1 MLNISYRSLID
12 KSPVGYALHE
22 IICNSDGE
30 PCDYIFIEAN
40 AAFEKFTGLS
50 VTDIKGKKISEILP
64 YIKSE
69 AFDWIS
75 FYGNIALN
83 GGEEEFQQYSG
94 VLGRWYTVNTYSP
107 EKNYFV
113 TFFTDITEKLNKQS
127 KIQDLLY
134 EISTDFVNVKT
145 EDIEYAIDDALE
157 KMGNATGADRVY
169 IFRYDFERNSCSNIY
184 EWCSEGTEP
193 RIERLSEISLDL
205 IPEWVQCHISGN
217 TLFVNDESE
226 LRYIEERKNLRLHEI
241 KSLIAVPVTYDN
253 RLYGF
258 AGFNSIKNS
267 YHYSELEQNLLQNF
281 GQLLLSLM
289 LRKEI
294 EDSVYIKK
302 EIFRTTLLSIADG
315 VLSVDNE
322 QNIVL
327 MNEAAEKLSGI
338 SYREAQGKPVSEVL
352 NFMHEGASIPCSTTV
367 ERVIKTG
374 ITEKISDDVLLVHRD
389 GLQIPVQYSISAV
402 KNKKNDTKGAVVIIR
417 DVTSERNIQKQA
429 EYLSF
434 HDHLTDL
441 YNRRFFEEEL
451 LRLDTLRNLP
461 LSVIMIDVNGLKL
474 TNDAFGHETGDR
486 LLKKVAGIMK
496 KECRNDDIVARLGGD
511 EFSVILPKTDAVQAK
526 LIMDRITGSADKE
539 NLKSIVISVAAG
551 YATKTSPDQNID
563 EIIKIAENNMYSDK
577 INTGKRMR
585 RKTFELITVNLFEK
599 YSYEQDQSER
609 MKKLAARI
617 GSAMGL
623 SKDQI
628 STLETISYYHD
639 IGKIIIPP
647 RLLNRPSDLSLEE
660 YDLVQRHAEA
670 GYQIMKSQEEYS
682 SIAIYVLSHHERW
695 DGNGYPRKQKGH
707 EIPLLSRIL
716 AVLDAYTAMTGNLPY
731 KKSLSTDSAIMEL
744 KKNAG
749 LQFDPEVVDIFTGI
763 LLEEEI

>member
-94 VLGRWYTVNTYSP
+94 VLGRWYTVNAYSP

-193 RIERLSEISLDL
+193 RIERLSDISLDL

-367 ERVIKTG
+367 ERIIKTG

-577 INTGKRMR
+577 INTGKWMR

-731 KKSLSTDSAIMEL
+731 KKSLSRDSAIMEL

-749 LQFDPEVVDIFTGI
+749 LQFDPEIVDIFTGI
-763 LLEEEI
+763 ILNEEI

>member
-94 VLGRWYTVNTYSP
+94 VLGRWYTVNTYSS
-107 EKNYFV
+107 EKNYLV
-113 TFFTDITEKLNKQS
+113 TFFTDITENLSKQS

-134 EISTDFVNVKT
+134 EISKDFVNVKT
-145 EDIEYAIDDALE
+145 EDIEYAIADSLE

-193 RIERLSEISLDL
+193 RIERLSDISLDL

-258 AGFNSIKNS
+258 AGFNSINNS
-267 YHYSELEQNLLQNF
+267 YHYSKLEQNLLQNF

-315 VLSVDNE
+315 VVSVDNE
-322 QNIVL
+322 QNIIL

-461 LSVIMIDVNGLKL
+461 LSIIMIDVNGLKL

-539 NLKSIVISVAAG
+539 SLKSIVISVAAG

-731 KKSLSTDSAIMEL
+731 KKSLSRDSAIMEL

-749 LQFDPEVVDIFTGI
+749 LQFDPEIVDIFTGI
-763 LLEEEI
+763 ILNEEI

>member
-113 TFFTDITEKLNKQS
+113 TFFTDITENLSKQS

-253 RLYGF
+253 KLYGF

>member
-113 TFFTDITEKLNKQS
+113 TFFTDITENLSKQS

-134 EISTDFVNVKT
+134 EISKDFVNVKT
-145 EDIEYAIDDALE
+145 EDIEYAIADSLE

-193 RIERLSEISLDL
+193 RIERLSDISLDL

-315 VLSVDNE
+315 VVSVDNE
-322 QNIVL
+322 QNIIL

-539 NLKSIVISVAAG
+539 SLKSIVISVAAG

>member
-1 MLNISYRSLID
+1 M
-12 KSPVGYALHE
+12 
-22 IICNSDGE
+22 
-30 PCDYIFIEAN
+30 
-40 AAFEKFTGLS
+40 
-50 VTDIKGKKISEILP
+50 
-64 YIKSE
+64 
-69 AFDWIS
+69 
-75 FYGNIALN
+75 
-83 GGEEEFQQYSG
+83 
-94 VLGRWYTVNTYSP
+94 
-107 EKNYFV
+107 
-113 TFFTDITEKLNKQS
+113 
-127 KIQDLLY
+127 
-134 EISTDFVNVKT
+134 
-145 EDIEYAIDDALE
+145 
-157 KMGNATGADRVY
+157 
-169 IFRYDFERNSCSNIY
+169 
-184 EWCSEGTEP
+184 
-193 RIERLSEISLDL
+193 
-205 IPEWVQCHISGN
+205 QCHISGN

-402 KNKKNDTKGAVVIIR
+402 RNKKNNTKGAVVIIR

>member
-1 MLNISYRSLID
+1 
-12 KSPVGYALHE
+12 
-22 IICNSDGE
+22 
-30 PCDYIFIEAN
+30 
-40 AAFEKFTGLS
+40 
-50 VTDIKGKKISEILP
+50 
-64 YIKSE
+64 
-69 AFDWIS
+69 
-75 FYGNIALN
+75 
-83 GGEEEFQQYSG
+83 
-94 VLGRWYTVNTYSP
+94 
-107 EKNYFV
+107 
-113 TFFTDITEKLNKQS
+113 
-127 KIQDLLY
+127 
-134 EISTDFVNVKT
+134 
-145 EDIEYAIDDALE
+145 
-157 KMGNATGADRVY
+157 
-169 IFRYDFERNSCSNIY
+169 
-184 EWCSEGTEP
+184 
-193 RIERLSEISLDL
+193 
-205 IPEWVQCHISGN
+205 
-217 TLFVNDESE
+217 
-226 LRYIEERKNLRLHEI
+226 
-241 KSLIAVPVTYDN
+241 
-253 RLYGF
+253 
-258 AGFNSIKNS
+258 
-267 YHYSELEQNLLQNF
+267 
-281 GQLLLSLM
+281 M

-315 VLSVDNE
+315 VVSVDNE
-322 QNIVL
+322 QNIIL

-374 ITEKISDDVLLVHRD
+374 ITEKISDDVLLVRRD

-461 LSVIMIDVNGLKL
+461 LSIIMIDVNGLKL

-539 NLKSIVISVAAG
+539 SLKSIVISVAAG

-660 YDLVQRHAEA
+660 YDLVQRHVEA

>member
-94 VLGRWYTVNTYSP
+94 VLGRWYTVNAYSP

-338 SYREAQGKPVSEVL
+338 SYKEAQGKPVSEVL

-599 YSYEQDQSER
+599 YSYEQDQTER

>member
-1 MLNISYRSLID
+1 M
-12 KSPVGYALHE
+12 
-22 IICNSDGE
+22 
-30 PCDYIFIEAN
+30 
-40 AAFEKFTGLS
+40 
-50 VTDIKGKKISEILP
+50 
-64 YIKSE
+64 
-69 AFDWIS
+69 
-75 FYGNIALN
+75 
-83 GGEEEFQQYSG
+83 
-94 VLGRWYTVNTYSP
+94 
-107 EKNYFV
+107 
-113 TFFTDITEKLNKQS
+113 
-127 KIQDLLY
+127 
-134 EISTDFVNVKT
+134 
-145 EDIEYAIDDALE
+145 
-157 KMGNATGADRVY
+157 
-169 IFRYDFERNSCSNIY
+169 
-184 EWCSEGTEP
+184 
-193 RIERLSEISLDL
+193 
-205 IPEWVQCHISGN
+205 
-217 TLFVNDESE
+217 NDESE

-402 KNKKNDTKGAVVIIR
+402 RNKKNNTKGAVVIIR

-609 MKKLAARI
+609 MKKLAAKI

-749 LQFDPEVVDIFTGI
+749 LQFDPEIVDIFTGI
-763 LLEEEI
+763 ILNEEI

>member
-64 YIKSE
+64 YIKNE

-113 TFFTDITEKLNKQS
+113 TFFTDITENLS

-134 EISTDFVNVKT
+134 EISKEFVNVKT
-145 EDIEYAIDDALE
+145 EDIEYAIADSLE

-338 SYREAQGKPVSEVL
+338 SYKEAQGKPVSEVL

-577 INTGKRMR
+577 INTGKLMR

-609 MKKLAARI
+609 MKRLAARI

>member
-1 MLNISYRSLID
+1 MLNISYRTLID

-22 IICNSDGE
+22 IICSPDGK
-30 PCDYIFIEAN
+30 PYDYIFIEAN
-40 AAFEKFTGLS
+40 AAFEKFTGLNAS
-50 VTDIKGKKISEILP
+50 DIKGKKISEILP

-94 VLGRWYTVNTYSP
+94 ALGRWYTVNAYSP
-107 EKNYFV
+107 QKNYFV
-113 TFFTDITEKLNKQS
+113 TFFTDITENLSKQS
-127 KIQDLLY
+127 KMQELLY
-134 EISTDFVNVKT
+134 EISRDFVNVKT
-145 EDIEYAIDDALE
+145 EDIEYAIGDALE
-157 KMGNATGADRVY
+157 KMGNATGSDRVY
-169 IFRYDFERNSCSNIY
+169 IFRYDFERNTCSNIY

-241 KSLIAVPVTYDN
+241 KSLIAVPVSYDN

-267 YHYSELEQNLLQNF
+267 YHYSDLEQNLLQNF

-294 EDSVYIKK
+294 EDSVYLKK

-315 VLSVDNE
+315 VVSVDNE
-322 QNIVL
+322 QNIIL
-327 MNEAAEKLSGI
+327 MNEAAENLSGV
-338 SYREAQGKPVSEVL
+338 SYREAQGKPVSEIL
-352 NFMHEGASIPCSTTV
+352 NFMHENAAVPWGTTV
-367 ERVIKTG
+367 QRVIKTG
-374 ITEKISDDVLLVHRD
+374 ITEKISDDILLVHRD
-389 GLQIPVQYSISAV
+389 GLKIPVQYSISAV
-402 KNKKNDTKGAVVIIR
+402 RNKKNETRGAVVIIR
-417 DVTSERNIQKQA
+417 DVTSERNVQKQA

-434 HDHLTDL
+434 HDHLTSL

-474 TNDAFGHETGDR
+474 TNDAFGHETGDL
-486 LLKKVAGIMK
+486 LLKKVAEIMK

-511 EFSVILPKTDAVQAK
+511 EFSVILPKTDSVQAK
-526 LIMDRITGSADKE
+526 LIMDRITGSADRE
-539 NLKSIVISVAAG
+539 NLRSIVISVAAG
-551 YATKTSPDQNID
+551 CATKATPDQNID
-563 EIIKIAENNMYSDK
+563 EIMKIAENNMYSNK
-577 INTGKRMR
+577 ITTGRQMR
-585 RKTFELITVNLFEK
+585 KKTFELITVNLFEK
-599 YSYEQDQSER
+599 YSNEQDQTER
-609 MKKLAARI
+609 MKKLAGRI
-617 GSAMGL
+617 GNAMRL

-647 RLLNRPSDLSLEE
+647 KLLNKPKDLSLEE
-660 YDLVQRHAEA
+660 YDLMQRHAEA

-682 SIAIYVLSHHERW
+682 SIAIYILSHHERW
-695 DGNGYPRKQKGH
+695 DGTGYPRKQKGN

-731 KKSLSTDSAIMEL
+731 KKSLSRESAIMEL

-749 LQFDPEVVDIFTGI
+749 LQFDPEIVDILT
-763 LLEEEI
+763 EIVLNEDI

>member
-113 TFFTDITEKLNKQS
+113 TFFTDITENLSKQS

-338 SYREAQGKPVSEVL
+338 SYKEAQGKPVSEVL

-402 KNKKNDTKGAVVIIR
+402 RNKKNNTKGAVVIIR

>member
-1 MLNISYRSLID
+1 
-12 KSPVGYALHE
+12 
-22 IICNSDGE
+22 
-30 PCDYIFIEAN
+30 
-40 AAFEKFTGLS
+40 
-50 VTDIKGKKISEILP
+50 
-64 YIKSE
+64 
-69 AFDWIS
+69 
-75 FYGNIALN
+75 
-83 GGEEEFQQYSG
+83 
-94 VLGRWYTVNTYSP
+94 
-107 EKNYFV
+107 
-113 TFFTDITEKLNKQS
+113 
-127 KIQDLLY
+127 
-134 EISTDFVNVKT
+134 
-145 EDIEYAIDDALE
+145 
-157 KMGNATGADRVY
+157 MGNATGADRVY

-193 RIERLSEISLDL
+193 RIERLSDISLDL

-315 VLSVDNE
+315 VVSVDNE
-322 QNIVL
+322 QNIIL

-451 LRLDTLRNLP
+451 LRLDTFRNLP

-539 NLKSIVISVAAG
+539 SLKSIVISVAAG

-660 YDLVQRHAEA
+660 YDLVQRHVEA

>member
-1 MLNISYRSLID
+1 M
-12 KSPVGYALHE
+12 
-22 IICNSDGE
+22 
-30 PCDYIFIEAN
+30 
-40 AAFEKFTGLS
+40 
-50 VTDIKGKKISEILP
+50 
-64 YIKSE
+64 
-69 AFDWIS
+69 
-75 FYGNIALN
+75 
-83 GGEEEFQQYSG
+83 
-94 VLGRWYTVNTYSP
+94 
-107 EKNYFV
+107 
-113 TFFTDITEKLNKQS
+113 
-127 KIQDLLY
+127 
-134 EISTDFVNVKT
+134 
-145 EDIEYAIDDALE
+145 
-157 KMGNATGADRVY
+157 
-169 IFRYDFERNSCSNIY
+169 
-184 EWCSEGTEP
+184 
-193 RIERLSEISLDL
+193 
-205 IPEWVQCHISGN
+205 
-217 TLFVNDESE
+217 NDESE

-267 YHYSELEQNLLQNF
+267 YHYSKLEQNLLQNF

-315 VLSVDNE
+315 VVSVDNE
-322 QNIVL
+322 QNIIL

-609 MKKLAARI
+609 MKKLAAKI

-660 YDLVQRHAEA
+660 YDLVQRHVEA

-749 LQFDPEVVDIFTGI
+749 LQFDPEIVDIFTGI
-763 LLEEEI
+763 ILNEEI

>member
-1 MLNISYRSLID
+1 M
-12 KSPVGYALHE
+12 
-22 IICNSDGE
+22 
-30 PCDYIFIEAN
+30 
-40 AAFEKFTGLS
+40 
-50 VTDIKGKKISEILP
+50 
-64 YIKSE
+64 
-69 AFDWIS
+69 
-75 FYGNIALN
+75 
-83 GGEEEFQQYSG
+83 
-94 VLGRWYTVNTYSP
+94 
-107 EKNYFV
+107 
-113 TFFTDITEKLNKQS
+113 
-127 KIQDLLY
+127 
-134 EISTDFVNVKT
+134 
-145 EDIEYAIDDALE
+145 
-157 KMGNATGADRVY
+157 
-169 IFRYDFERNSCSNIY
+169 
-184 EWCSEGTEP
+184 
-193 RIERLSEISLDL
+193 
-205 IPEWVQCHISGN
+205 
-217 TLFVNDESE
+217 NDESE

-315 VLSVDNE
+315 VVSVDNE
-322 QNIVL
+322 QNIIL

-389 GLQIPVQYSISAV
+389 GLQIPVQHSISAV

-486 LLKKVAGIMK
+486 LLKKVAGLMK

-511 EFSVILPKTDAVQAK
+511 EFSVILPKTDAVQTK

-660 YDLVQRHAEA
+660 YDLVQRHVEA

>member
-113 TFFTDITEKLNKQS
+113 TFFTDITENLSKQS

-134 EISTDFVNVKT
+134 EISKDFVNVKT
-145 EDIEYAIDDALE
+145 EDIEYAIADSLE

-184 EWCSEGTEP
+184 EWCSEGTES
-193 RIERLSEISLDL
+193 RIERLSDISLDL

-267 YHYSELEQNLLQNF
+267 YHYSKLEQNLLQNF

-315 VLSVDNE
+315 VVSVDNE

-338 SYREAQGKPVSEVL
+338 SYKEAQGKPVSEVL

-539 NLKSIVISVAAG
+539 SLKSIVISVAAG

>member
-113 TFFTDITEKLNKQS
+113 TFFTDITENLSKQS

-134 EISTDFVNVKT
+134 EISKEFVNVKT
-145 EDIEYAIDDALE
+145 EDIEYAIADSLE

-193 RIERLSEISLDL
+193 RIERLSDISLDL

-267 YHYSELEQNLLQNF
+267 YHYSKLEQNLLQNF

-315 VLSVDNE
+315 VVSVDNE
-322 QNIVL
+322 QNIIL

>member
-1 MLNISYRSLID
+1 M
-12 KSPVGYALHE
+12 
-22 IICNSDGE
+22 
-30 PCDYIFIEAN
+30 
-40 AAFEKFTGLS
+40 
-50 VTDIKGKKISEILP
+50 
-64 YIKSE
+64 
-69 AFDWIS
+69 
-75 FYGNIALN
+75 
-83 GGEEEFQQYSG
+83 
-94 VLGRWYTVNTYSP
+94 
-107 EKNYFV
+107 
-113 TFFTDITEKLNKQS
+113 
-127 KIQDLLY
+127 
-134 EISTDFVNVKT
+134 
-145 EDIEYAIDDALE
+145 
-157 KMGNATGADRVY
+157 
-169 IFRYDFERNSCSNIY
+169 
-184 EWCSEGTEP
+184 
-193 RIERLSEISLDL
+193 
-205 IPEWVQCHISGN
+205 
-217 TLFVNDESE
+217 NDESE

>member
-94 VLGRWYTVNTYSP
+94 VLGRWYTVNAYSP

-315 VLSVDNE
+315 VVSVDNE

-338 SYREAQGKPVSEVL
+338 SYKEAQGKPVSEVL

-402 KNKKNDTKGAVVIIR
+402 RNKKNNTKGAVVIIR

-609 MKKLAARI
+609 MKRLAARI

>member
-1 MLNISYRSLID
+1 M
-12 KSPVGYALHE
+12 
-22 IICNSDGE
+22 
-30 PCDYIFIEAN
+30 
-40 AAFEKFTGLS
+40 
-50 VTDIKGKKISEILP
+50 
-64 YIKSE
+64 
-69 AFDWIS
+69 
-75 FYGNIALN
+75 
-83 GGEEEFQQYSG
+83 
-94 VLGRWYTVNTYSP
+94 
-107 EKNYFV
+107 
-113 TFFTDITEKLNKQS
+113 
-127 KIQDLLY
+127 
-134 EISTDFVNVKT
+134 
-145 EDIEYAIDDALE
+145 
-157 KMGNATGADRVY
+157 
-169 IFRYDFERNSCSNIY
+169 
-184 EWCSEGTEP
+184 
-193 RIERLSEISLDL
+193 
-205 IPEWVQCHISGN
+205 
-217 TLFVNDESE
+217 
-226 LRYIEERKNLRLHEI
+226 
-241 KSLIAVPVTYDN
+241 TYDN

-315 VLSVDNE
+315 VVSVDNE
-322 QNIVL
+322 QNIIL

-539 NLKSIVISVAAG
+539 SLKSIVISVAAG

>member
-1 MLNISYRSLID
+1 MLNISYRTLID

-22 IICNSDGE
+22 IICSPDGK
-30 PCDYIFIEAN
+30 PYDYIFIEAN
-40 AAFEKFTGLS
+40 AAFEKFTGLNAS
-50 VTDIKGKKISEILP
+50 DIKGKKISEILP

-94 VLGRWYTVNTYSP
+94 ALGRWYTVNAYSP
-107 EKNYFV
+107 QKNYFV
-113 TFFTDITEKLNKQS
+113 TFFTDITENLSKQS
-127 KIQDLLY
+127 KMQELLY
-134 EISTDFVNVKT
+134 EISRDFVNVKT
-145 EDIEYAIDDALE
+145 EDIEYAIGDALE
-157 KMGNATGADRVY
+157 KMGNATGSDRVY
-169 IFRYDFERNSCSNIY
+169 IFRYDFERNTCSNIY

-241 KSLIAVPVTYDN
+241 KSLIAVPVSYDN

-267 YHYSELEQNLLQNF
+267 YHYSDLEQNLLQNF
-281 GQLLLSLM
+281 GQLLLSLI

-294 EDSVYIKK
+294 EDSVYLKK

-315 VLSVDNE
+315 VVSVDNE
-322 QNIVL
+322 QNIIL
-327 MNEAAEKLSGI
+327 MNEAAENLSGV
-338 SYREAQGKPVSEVL
+338 SYREAQGKPVSEIL
-352 NFMHEGASIPCSTTV
+352 NFMHENAAVPWGTTV
-367 ERVIKTG
+367 QRVIKTG
-374 ITEKISDDVLLVHRD
+374 ITEKISDDILLVHRD

-402 KNKKNDTKGAVVIIR
+402 RNKKNETRGAVVIIR
-417 DVTSERNIQKQA
+417 DVTSERNVQKQA

-434 HDHLTDL
+434 HDHLTSL

-474 TNDAFGHETGDR
+474 TNDAFGHETGDL
-486 LLKKVAGIMK
+486 LLKKVAEIMK

-511 EFSVILPKTDAVQAK
+511 EFSVILPKTDSVQAK
-526 LIMDRITGSADKE
+526 LIMDRITGSADRE
-539 NLKSIVISVAAG
+539 NLRSIVISVAAG
-551 YATKTSPDQNID
+551 CATKATPDQNID
-563 EIIKIAENNMYSDK
+563 EIMKIAENNMYSNK
-577 INTGKRMR
+577 ITTGRQMR
-585 RKTFELITVNLFEK
+585 KKTFELITVNLFEK
-599 YSYEQDQSER
+599 YSNEQDQTER
-609 MKKLAARI
+609 MKKLAGRI
-617 GSAMGL
+617 GNAMRL

-647 RLLNRPSDLSLEE
+647 NLLNKPKDLSLEE

-682 SIAIYVLSHHERW
+682 SIAIYILSHHERW
-695 DGNGYPRKQKGH
+695 DGTGYPRKQKGN

-731 KKSLSTDSAIMEL
+731 KKSLSREAAIMEL

-749 LQFDPEVVDIFTGI
+749 LQFDPEIVDILT
-763 LLEEEI
+763 EIVLNEDI

>member
-113 TFFTDITEKLNKQS
+113 TFFTDITENLSKQS

-134 EISTDFVNVKT
+134 EISKDFVNVKT
-145 EDIEYAIDDALE
+145 EDIEYAIADSLE

-193 RIERLSEISLDL
+193 RIERLSDISLDL

-315 VLSVDNE
+315 VVSVDNE
-322 QNIVL
+322 QNIIL
-327 MNEAAEKLSGI
+327 MNEAAEKLTGI

-374 ITEKISDDVLLVHRD
+374 ITEKISDDVLLVRRD

-539 NLKSIVISVAAG
+539 SLKSIVISVAAG

-660 YDLVQRHAEA
+660 YDLVQRHVEA

>member
-1 MLNISYRSLID
+1 M
-12 KSPVGYALHE
+12 
-22 IICNSDGE
+22 
-30 PCDYIFIEAN
+30 
-40 AAFEKFTGLS
+40 
-50 VTDIKGKKISEILP
+50 
-64 YIKSE
+64 
-69 AFDWIS
+69 
-75 FYGNIALN
+75 
-83 GGEEEFQQYSG
+83 
-94 VLGRWYTVNTYSP
+94 
-107 EKNYFV
+107 
-113 TFFTDITEKLNKQS
+113 
-127 KIQDLLY
+127 
-134 EISTDFVNVKT
+134 
-145 EDIEYAIDDALE
+145 
-157 KMGNATGADRVY
+157 
-169 IFRYDFERNSCSNIY
+169 
-184 EWCSEGTEP
+184 
-193 RIERLSEISLDL
+193 
-205 IPEWVQCHISGN
+205 
-217 TLFVNDESE
+217 NDESE

-315 VLSVDNE
+315 VVSVDNE
-322 QNIVL
+322 QNIIL

-486 LLKKVAGIMK
+486 LLKKVAGLMK

-511 EFSVILPKTDAVQAK
+511 EFSVILPKTDAVQTK

-551 YATKTSPDQNID
+551 YATKTSPDKNID

-660 YDLVQRHAEA
+660 YDLVQRHVEA

>member
-64 YIKSE
+64 YIKNE

-75 FYGNIALN
+75 FYGNIVLN

-113 TFFTDITEKLNKQS
+113 TFFTDITENLSKQS

-134 EISTDFVNVKT
+134 EISKEFVNVKT

-402 KNKKNDTKGAVVIIR
+402 RNKKNNTKGAVVIIR

-647 RLLNRPSDLSLEE
+647 RLLTRPSDLSLEE
-660 YDLVQRHAEA
+660 YDLVQRHVEA

>member
-113 TFFTDITEKLNKQS
+113 TFFTDITENLSKQS

-226 LRYIEERKNLRLHEI
+226 LRYIEERKHLRLHEI

-322 QNIVL
+322 QNIIL

-402 KNKKNDTKGAVVIIR
+402 RNKKNNTKGAVVIIR

-660 YDLVQRHAEA
+660 YDLVQRHVEA

>member
-1 MLNISYRSLID
+1 M
-12 KSPVGYALHE
+12 
-22 IICNSDGE
+22 
-30 PCDYIFIEAN
+30 
-40 AAFEKFTGLS
+40 
-50 VTDIKGKKISEILP
+50 
-64 YIKSE
+64 
-69 AFDWIS
+69 
-75 FYGNIALN
+75 
-83 GGEEEFQQYSG
+83 
-94 VLGRWYTVNTYSP
+94 
-107 EKNYFV
+107 
-113 TFFTDITEKLNKQS
+113 
-127 KIQDLLY
+127 
-134 EISTDFVNVKT
+134 
-145 EDIEYAIDDALE
+145 
-157 KMGNATGADRVY
+157 
-169 IFRYDFERNSCSNIY
+169 
-184 EWCSEGTEP
+184 
-193 RIERLSEISLDL
+193 
-205 IPEWVQCHISGN
+205 
-217 TLFVNDESE
+217 NDESE

-315 VLSVDNE
+315 VVSVDNE
-322 QNIVL
+322 QNIIL

-486 LLKKVAGIMK
+486 LLKKVAGLMK

-511 EFSVILPKTDAVQAK
+511 EFSVILPKTDAVQTK

-551 YATKTSPDQNID
+551 YATKTSPDKNID

-577 INTGKRMR
+577 INTGKRMG

-660 YDLVQRHAEA
+660 YDLVQRHVEA

>member
-64 YIKSE
+64 YIKNE
-69 AFDWIS
+69 AFDRIS
-75 FYGNIALN
+75 FYGNIVLN

-113 TFFTDITEKLNKQS
+113 TFFTDITENLSKQS

-315 VLSVDNE
+315 VVSVDNE
-322 QNIVL
+322 QNIIL

-374 ITEKISDDVLLVHRD
+374 ITEKISDDVLLVRRD

>member
-1 MLNISYRSLID
+1 M
-12 KSPVGYALHE
+12 
-22 IICNSDGE
+22 
-30 PCDYIFIEAN
+30 
-40 AAFEKFTGLS
+40 
-50 VTDIKGKKISEILP
+50 
-64 YIKSE
+64 
-69 AFDWIS
+69 
-75 FYGNIALN
+75 
-83 GGEEEFQQYSG
+83 
-94 VLGRWYTVNTYSP
+94 
-107 EKNYFV
+107 
-113 TFFTDITEKLNKQS
+113 
-127 KIQDLLY
+127 
-134 EISTDFVNVKT
+134 
-145 EDIEYAIDDALE
+145 
-157 KMGNATGADRVY
+157 
-169 IFRYDFERNSCSNIY
+169 
-184 EWCSEGTEP
+184 
-193 RIERLSEISLDL
+193 
-205 IPEWVQCHISGN
+205 QCHISGN

-315 VLSVDNE
+315 VVSVDNE

-352 NFMHEGASIPCSTTV
+352 NFMHEGDSIPCSTTV

-374 ITEKISDDVLLVHRD
+374 ITEKISDGVLLVHRD

-402 KNKKNDTKGAVVIIR
+402 RNKKNNTKGAVVIIR

-609 MKKLAARI
+609 MKKLAAKI

>member
-113 TFFTDITEKLNKQS
+113 TFFTDITENLSKQS

-315 VLSVDNE
+315 V
-322 QNIVL
+322 
-327 MNEAAEKLSGI
+327 
-338 SYREAQGKPVSEVL
+338 
-352 NFMHEGASIPCSTTV
+352 
-367 ERVIKTG
+367 
-374 ITEKISDDVLLVHRD
+374 
-389 GLQIPVQYSISAV
+389 
-402 KNKKNDTKGAVVIIR
+402 
-417 DVTSERNIQKQA
+417 
-429 EYLSF
+429 
-434 HDHLTDL
+434 
-441 YNRRFFEEEL
+441 
-451 LRLDTLRNLP
+451 
-461 LSVIMIDVNGLKL
+461 
-474 TNDAFGHETGDR
+474 
-486 LLKKVAGIMK
+486 
-496 KECRNDDIVARLGGD
+496 
-511 EFSVILPKTDAVQAK
+511 
-526 LIMDRITGSADKE
+526 
-539 NLKSIVISVAAG
+539 
-551 YATKTSPDQNID
+551 
-563 EIIKIAENNMYSDK
+563 
-577 INTGKRMR
+577 
-585 RKTFELITVNLFEK
+585 
-599 YSYEQDQSER
+599 
-609 MKKLAARI
+609 
-617 GSAMGL
+617 
-623 SKDQI
+623 
-628 STLETISYYHD
+628 
-639 IGKIIIPP
+639 
-647 RLLNRPSDLSLEE
+647 
-660 YDLVQRHAEA
+660 
-670 GYQIMKSQEEYS
+670 
-682 SIAIYVLSHHERW
+682 
-695 DGNGYPRKQKGH
+695 
-707 EIPLLSRIL
+707 
-716 AVLDAYTAMTGNLPY
+716 
-731 KKSLSTDSAIMEL
+731 
-744 KKNAG
+744 
-749 LQFDPEVVDIFTGI
+749 
-763 LLEEEI
+763 

>member
-113 TFFTDITEKLNKQS
+113 TFFTDITENLSKQS

-134 EISTDFVNVKT
+134 EISKEFVNVKT
-145 EDIEYAIDDALE
+145 EDIEYAIADSLE

-193 RIERLSEISLDL
+193 RIERLSDISLDL

-315 VLSVDNE
+315 VVSVDNE
-322 QNIVL
+322 QNIIL

>member
-113 TFFTDITEKLNKQS
+113 TFFTDITENLS

-134 EISTDFVNVKT
+134 EISKEFVNVKT

-315 VLSVDNE
+315 VVSVDNE

-338 SYREAQGKPVSEVL
+338 SYKEAQGKPVSEVL
-352 NFMHEGASIPCSTTV
+352 NFMHEGSAMPCSTTV

-402 KNKKNDTKGAVVIIR
+402 RNKKNNTKGAVVIIR

-474 TNDAFGHETGDR
+474 TNDAFGHETGDL

-731 KKSLSTDSAIMEL
+731 KKSLSRDSAIMEL

-749 LQFDPEVVDIFTGI
+749 LQFDPEIVDIFTGI
-763 LLEEEI
+763 ILNEEI

>member
-113 TFFTDITEKLNKQS
+113 TFFTDITENLS

-134 EISTDFVNVKT
+134 EISKEFVNVKT
-145 EDIEYAIDDALE
+145 EDIEYAIADSLE

-193 RIERLSEISLDL
+193 RIERLSDISLDL

-315 VLSVDNE
+315 VVSVDNE

-374 ITEKISDDVLLVHRD
+374 ITEKISDDVLLVRRD

-609 MKKLAARI
+609 MKKLAAKI

>member
-1 MLNISYRSLID
+1 M
-12 KSPVGYALHE
+12 
-22 IICNSDGE
+22 
-30 PCDYIFIEAN
+30 
-40 AAFEKFTGLS
+40 
-50 VTDIKGKKISEILP
+50 
-64 YIKSE
+64 
-69 AFDWIS
+69 
-75 FYGNIALN
+75 
-83 GGEEEFQQYSG
+83 
-94 VLGRWYTVNTYSP
+94 
-107 EKNYFV
+107 
-113 TFFTDITEKLNKQS
+113 TFFTDITENLSKQS

-134 EISTDFVNVKT
+134 EISKEFVNVKT
-145 EDIEYAIDDALE
+145 EDIEYAIADSLE

-193 RIERLSEISLDL
+193 RIERLSDISLDL

-315 VLSVDNE
+315 VVSVDNE
-322 QNIVL
+322 QNIIL

-539 NLKSIVISVAAG
+539 SLKSIVISVAAG

-660 YDLVQRHAEA
+660 YDLVQRHVEA

-731 KKSLSTDSAIMEL
+731 KKSLSRDSAIMEL

-749 LQFDPEVVDIFTGI
+749 LQFDPEIVDIFTGI
-763 LLEEEI
+763 ILNEEI

>member
-1 MLNISYRSLID
+1 M
-12 KSPVGYALHE
+12 
-22 IICNSDGE
+22 
-30 PCDYIFIEAN
+30 
-40 AAFEKFTGLS
+40 
-50 VTDIKGKKISEILP
+50 
-64 YIKSE
+64 
-69 AFDWIS
+69 
-75 FYGNIALN
+75 
-83 GGEEEFQQYSG
+83 
-94 VLGRWYTVNTYSP
+94 
-107 EKNYFV
+107 
-113 TFFTDITEKLNKQS
+113 
-127 KIQDLLY
+127 
-134 EISTDFVNVKT
+134 
-145 EDIEYAIDDALE
+145 
-157 KMGNATGADRVY
+157 
-169 IFRYDFERNSCSNIY
+169 
-184 EWCSEGTEP
+184 
-193 RIERLSEISLDL
+193 
-205 IPEWVQCHISGN
+205 
-217 TLFVNDESE
+217 NDESE

-315 VLSVDNE
+315 VVSVDNE
-322 QNIVL
+322 QNIIL

-486 LLKKVAGIMK
+486 LLKKVAGLMK

-511 EFSVILPKTDAVQAK
+511 EFSVILPKTDAVQTK

>member
-1 MLNISYRSLID
+1 M
-12 KSPVGYALHE
+12 
-22 IICNSDGE
+22 
-30 PCDYIFIEAN
+30 
-40 AAFEKFTGLS
+40 
-50 VTDIKGKKISEILP
+50 
-64 YIKSE
+64 
-69 AFDWIS
+69 
-75 FYGNIALN
+75 
-83 GGEEEFQQYSG
+83 
-94 VLGRWYTVNTYSP
+94 
-107 EKNYFV
+107 
-113 TFFTDITEKLNKQS
+113 
-127 KIQDLLY
+127 
-134 EISTDFVNVKT
+134 
-145 EDIEYAIDDALE
+145 
-157 KMGNATGADRVY
+157 
-169 IFRYDFERNSCSNIY
+169 
-184 EWCSEGTEP
+184 
-193 RIERLSEISLDL
+193 
-205 IPEWVQCHISGN
+205 QCHISGN

-338 SYREAQGKPVSEVL
+338 SYKEAQGKPVSEVL

-402 KNKKNDTKGAVVIIR
+402 RNKKNNTKGAVVIIR

-474 TNDAFGHETGDR
+474 TNDAFGHETGDL

-609 MKKLAARI
+609 MKRLAARI

>member
-40 AAFEKFTGLS
+40 AAFEKFIGLS
-50 VTDIKGKKISEILP
+50 ISDIKGKKISEILP

-113 TFFTDITEKLNKQS
+113 TFFTDITENLSKQS

-134 EISTDFVNVKT
+134 EISKDFVNVKT
-145 EDIEYAIDDALE
+145 EDIEYAIADSLE

-193 RIERLSEISLDL
+193 RIERLSDISLDL

-315 VLSVDNE
+315 VVSVDNE
-322 QNIVL
+322 QNIIL

-511 EFSVILPKTDAVQAK
+511 DFSVILPKTDAVQAK

-599 YSYEQDQSER
+599 YSYEQDQTER
-609 MKKLAARI
+609 MKRLAARI
-617 GSAMGL
+617 GAAMGL
-623 SKDQI
+623 SKEQI

-695 DGNGYPRKQKGH
+695 DGRGYPRKQKGH

-731 KKSLSTDSAIMEL
+731 KKSLSRDSAIMEL

-749 LQFDPEVVDIFTGI
+749 LQFDPEIVDIFTGI
-763 LLEEEI
+763 ILNEEI